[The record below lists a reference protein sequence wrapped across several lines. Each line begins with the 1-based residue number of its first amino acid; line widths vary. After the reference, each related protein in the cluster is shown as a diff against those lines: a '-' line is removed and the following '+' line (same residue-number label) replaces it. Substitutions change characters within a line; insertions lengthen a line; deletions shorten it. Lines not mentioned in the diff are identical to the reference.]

1 MGFSCICLSYKRKHN
16 EKAWNDW
23 KEEILKTLNGEQEI
37 ELKVV
42 AGLEIANSGVEDK
55 YKLLNVPVSY
65 TRKELP
71 TDIDEATIREKIK
84 CWDHLKQIFGEVP
97 QENNINFEFLIR
109 VNCTEVLEPQEVI
122 PRKIGGSLAFHSQ
135 Q

>member
-1 MGFSCICLSYKRKHN
+1 MGFTCICLSYKRKHN

-23 KEEILKTLNGEQEI
+23 KEEILNKTLNGEQEI

-42 AGLEIANSGVEDK
+42 PGLEIANSGVEDK
-55 YKLLNVPVSY
+55 YKWLNVPVAY

-97 QENNINFEFLIR
+97 QENNINIEFLIR
-109 VNCTEVLEPQEVI
+109 VNCTEVL
-122 PRKIGGSLAFHSQ
+122 
-135 Q
+135 